1 MYERE
6 SNSRVVVVVDAN
18 KSKEKVEI
26 SCHCCSD
33 LESECVLKFSV
44 DIGMIWSSNMVIP
57 LIREAPCLYKS
68 KNFNI
73 IYYIYFLKTTGVIKD
88 QEIFPSIPK
97 PTTRNTRDANDAVHT
112 KGLYLPERNAL
123 LAG

>member
-6 SNSRVVVVVDAN
+6 SNSRVVVAVDAN

-44 DIGMIWSSNMVIP
+44 DIGMIWSSNNMI
-57 LIREAPCLYKS
+57 
-68 KNFNI
+68 NNI
-73 IYYIYFLKTTGVIKD
+73 LVLPSRTKETRHELLSSAIEDGGSFCYCAYVLRISRWSAGYDFAGKANIGDNHAFCRVERKCR
-88 QEIFPSIPK
+88 IF
-97 PTTRNTRDANDAVHT
+97 
-112 KGLYLPERNAL
+112 
-123 LAG
+123 

>member
-6 SNSRVVVVVDAN
+6 SNSRVVVAVDAN

-44 DIGMIWSSNMVIP
+44 DIGMIWSSNMV
-57 LIREAPCLYKS
+57 
-68 KNFNI
+68 
-73 IYYIYFLKTTGVIKD
+73 
-88 QEIFPSIPK
+88 
-97 PTTRNTRDANDAVHT
+97 TRDVT
-112 KGLYLPERNAL
+112 KP
-123 LAG
+123 